1 MDVISRYGKNYKYNK
16 WDPSNWDIWQILLV
30 ITILWGTI
38 FAGYYYYTN
47 FTIPEDR
54 VSITKQLQSNVI
66 PIGSQLTIEYIH
78 LTKEDIDTAFEY
90 GYEIISISNLPKD
103 RSLVVYRRI
112 K

>member
-16 WDPSNWDIWQILLV
+16 WDPSNWDIWQVLLA
-30 ITILWGTI
+30 ITIVWCSI
-38 FAGYYYYTN
+38 FAGCYYYTN

-54 VSITKQLQSNVI
+54 VTIINQLQSSDV

-78 LTKEDIDTAFEY
+78 LTKEDIDTALEY
-90 GYEIISISNLPKD
+90 GYEIVSISNLPKD
-103 RSLVVYRRI
+103 RSLVVYKRV